1 MTKTKIYFDTEFTGL
16 HQKTTLISIGFISEC
31 GTKTFYAELTDYD
44 KTQVDDWL
52 VDNVISK
59 LLFTD
64 KITASTGSW
73 ENWKTEKGLYTDALE
88 FTLAEKDMSQFECI
102 GKKEMVANRLKK
114 WFTQFGDVEIWS
126 DCLSYDWVLFC
137 ELFGGA
143 FKVPEN
149 IYYIPFDLSS
159 IFKIYG
165 YDPDL
170 SRKDFSGLNETT
182 HNSLGDAK
190 MIKACYDKVMKVQKE
205 KLYYVYAY
213 FDENNNPFY
222 IGKGK
227 GNRMFYHLYE
237 SQSLRK
243 DKTLYNPYKTN
254 KINSVINKIGV
265 KCFIEN
271 NIRILKADL
280 TEKDALAL
288 EMELIIKYG
297 KVIDKS
303 GILTNITD
311 GGEYCI
317 GNHFKSQSHRD
328 KISKTLT
335 GHKRSELSKEKQGKS
350 VSGVNNVNYGKQ
362 RTLEVKEAV
371 KEANSK
377 KVLFKGVEYG
387 SITEC
392 AKLNNVSRTT
402 ITRWLKK

>member
-1 MTKTKIYFDTEFTGL
+1 MTKIYFDTEFTGL
-16 HQKTTLISIGFISEC
+16 HQNTTLISIGLISEC
-31 GTKTFYAELTDYD
+31 GKTFYAEFNDYD
-44 KTQVDDWL
+44 FNQVDDWL
-52 VDNVISK
+52 RENVISHLQYNGTFQILEGSKTDISYKSTTENIKDK
-59 LLFTD
+59 LT
-64 KITASTGSW
+64 IW
-73 ENWKTEKGLYTDALE
+73 IN
-88 FTLAEKDMSQFECI
+88 QFDE
-102 GKKEMVANRLKK
+102 
-114 WFTQFGDVEIWS
+114 VEIWS
-126 DCLSYDWVLFC
+126 DCLSYDWVLFNQI
-137 ELFGGA
+137 FGHA
-143 FKVPEN
+143 FNIPKN

-159 IFKIYG
+159 LFKIYG

-170 SRKDFSGLNETT
+170 SRKDFSGLNEAT
-182 HNSLGDAK
+182 HNALGDAK
-190 MIKACYDKVMKVQKE
+190 MIKACYDKVMKVQEE
-205 KLYYVYAY
+205 KSYYVYAY
-213 FDENNNPFY
+213 YDENGNPFY

-237 SQSLRK
+237 SQSYRK
-243 DKTLYNPYKTN
+243 DKTLYNPHK
-254 KINSVINKIGV
+254 INKIKSIISKIGIDN
-265 KCFIEN
+265 FLEN
-271 NIRILKADL
+271 NIKKIEEKL

-288 EMELIIKYG
+288 EMELISKYG

-371 KEANSK
+371 KQANSK
-377 KVLFKGVEYG
+377 KVTFKGAEYS

-392 AKLNNVSRTT
+392 AKLHNVSRTT
-402 ITRWLKK
+402 IMRWLKKQ